1 MLILAFYSIALY
13 GYFFRKFSFCT
24 CIFFPFFKLFIF
36 LYYNKIKRYIYPSF
50 RGLFIAFIP
59 INYGNCSFTFFV
71 FLLRINYVFITNML
85 QRYFFLYYFF
95 FVSFPPYILNVFLY
109 QLLFIFLYYL
119 LLFEIFPET
128 NIIFSLSLLKNNFLC
143 YKNFI

>member
-1 MLILAFYSIALY
+1 MH
-13 GYFFRKFSFCT
+13 
-24 CIFFPFFKLFIF
+24 FFPFFKLFIF
-36 LYYNKIKRYIYPSF
+36 LYYNKIKKDIYPSF
-50 RGLFIAFIP
+50 LSLLIAFIP
-59 INYGNCSFTFFV
+59 INYGNCFFTFFV
-71 FLLRINYVFITNML
+71 FFLRINYVFITNML
-85 QRYFFLYYFF
+85 QKHFFLYYFF